1 MKEGR
6 FREMTPL
13 PTSMND
19 KTDTTEESAGQ
30 SVAKATS
37 PRRELAASA
46 PSACTTPTADNS
58 DTNKKEKEK
67 DKEKNYLATALK
79 PFQGRKK
86 ANTAYAVTGEDRE
99 WASRKFVYE
108 RRFDKP
114 APFSSL
120 DTPATTTT
128 TASPTSTSPSA
139 SPNGNNN
146 TRPIKKHHTSM
157 LTLGRNSSKNKSDHR
172 AGRKSVDLED
182 ALPSRRGS
190 SFQDFKVL
198 SFFSTDISLPLS
210 LRPGGSKQSASST
223 TTTAHSEEDK
233 PHETEDRRRK
243 NSKSREREREK
254 EKRSSRDDTTA
265 YGTTTLAS

>member
-13 PTSMND
+13 PTSMTD

-30 SVAKATS
+30 SIPKATS

-46 PSACTTPTADNS
+46 PSACSTPTADNN
-58 DTNKKEKEK
+58 DTNKKE
-67 DKEKNYLATALK
+67 KEKNYLATALK

-210 LRPGGSKQSASST
+210 LRPGGSKQSST
-223 TTTAHSEEDK
+223 TITTAHSEEDK

-243 NSKSREREREK
+243 NSKPREREREK
-254 EKRSSRDDTTA
+254 GKRSSRDDTTA